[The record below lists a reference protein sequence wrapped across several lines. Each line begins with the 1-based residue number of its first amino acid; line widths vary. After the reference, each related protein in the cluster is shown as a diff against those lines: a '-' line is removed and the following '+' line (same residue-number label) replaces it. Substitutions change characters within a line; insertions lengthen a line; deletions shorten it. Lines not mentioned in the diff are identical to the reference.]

1 MMTYFVRT
9 LLLTALVVGLC
20 AGSAGCQFGTSPVW
34 STANPTKE
42 FEMGY
47 DPWSNTYKAKYRDN
61 AGGKLKAKEIYAKTG
76 DKEFRA
82 TNVEIAD
89 ESVNNRDANVD
100 QMKAGTAMTEAAFK
114 GASELAS
121 SIGKAVAVGTESI
134 RRPPEAAIAK
144 EEAQLVSERS
154 LFVLTILGSVLVLV
168 FVWRKVFP
176 PK

>member
-1 MMTYFVRT
+1 MTSYFVR
-9 LLLTALVVGLC
+9 AIAVAILVVGLC

-82 TNVEIAD
+82 TGVEIAD

-100 QMKAGTAMTEAAFK
+100 QMKAGTEMTAAAFK
-114 GASELAS
+114 GATELAS
-121 SIGKAVAVGTESI
+121 SIGKAVAVGTEAI

-144 EEAQLVSERS
+144 EEAQLLSERS
-154 LFVLTILGSVLVLV
+154 MFVLTLLGAALVLV
-168 FVWRKVFP
+168 FVVRRMFP
-176 PK
+176 SK